1 MFFQQNQNSTFH
13 FSDSY
18 AFLIIRYAD
27 VSKEHK
33 HEPEKWKEKSFSVQK
48 AFVTDGQKCN
58 INHKPEIQVRKYTQ
72 SINEL
77 ELDQK

>member
-1 MFFQQNQNSTFH
+1 MFFSTKSIH
-13 FSDSY
+13 FPGSY
-18 AFLIIRYAD
+18 AFLIIRYVD

-33 HEPEKWKEKSFSVQK
+33 HEPEKWKGKSFSVQK

-58 INHKPEIQVRKYTQ
+58 INHKSEIQVWKYTQ

-77 ELDQK
+77 KLDQK